1 MRWLAAIFAAMC
13 AQIANAAQPATVQD
27 YMNQPQAKADVRI
40 AYGAEPAQVVDLFL
54 PKGRGPHP
62 VVVLIHGGCYL
73 AEYQGLAQTSG
84 IAADLA
90 RRGYAVW
97 NVEYRKL
104 GEPGAGYPGTF
115 LDVADAVDR
124 LRAEAP
130 KHGLDTHR
138 VVAVGHSAGGHL
150 ALWAAARGRLPKT
163 SPLWRADPLR
173 IRAVV
178 SLGGIGDLEGQGHI
192 FAGACGPEPIPR
204 IIGLAERTHPYV
216 DTSPAELLPSGAR
229 VVMISGDL
237 DHVMP
242 PATGQAYAAR
252 VRQAGDSAEAVA
264 IPKTSHFDVVIPTT
278 AAWKTVVAPAIE
290 REAGKLR

>member
-1 MRWLAAIFAAMC
+1 MNRWLAALLGAFSAT
-13 AQIANAAQPATVQD
+13 AAQGAPATVQD
-27 YMNQPQAKADVRI
+27 YMGQPRTKADARI
-40 AYGAEPAQVVDLFL
+40 AYGLEPAQVVDLFL

-62 VVVLIHGGCYL
+62 VVILIHGGCYL
-73 AEYQGLAQTSG
+73 AKYEGLSQTSG
-84 IAADLA
+84 IATDLA

-115 LDVADAVDR
+115 LDVAEAVDR
-124 LRAEAP
+124 IRAEAP
-130 KHGLDTHR
+130 KYRLDVRR

-150 ALWAAARGRLPKT
+150 ALWSAARHRLPKS

-178 SLGGIGDLEGQGHI
+178 SLGGIGDLEGQGEI
-192 FAGACGPEPIPR
+192 FAGACGPEPIPA
-204 IIGLAERTHPYV
+204 IVGLATRKAPYA

-229 VVMISGDL
+229 VTMISGEL

-242 PATGQAYAAR
+242 PPTGRAYVER
-252 VRQAGDSAEAVA
+252 LRKSGDGGEAMA
-264 IPKTSHFDVVIPTT
+264 IPNAGHFDVVIPTT
-278 AAWKTVVAPAIE
+278 AAWKIVADTVARDIA
-290 REAGKLR
+290 RLK